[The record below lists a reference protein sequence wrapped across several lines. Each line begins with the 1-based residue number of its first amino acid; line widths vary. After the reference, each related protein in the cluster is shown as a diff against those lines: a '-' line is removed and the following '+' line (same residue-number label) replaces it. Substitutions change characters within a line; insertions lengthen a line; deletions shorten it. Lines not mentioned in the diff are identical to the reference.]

1 MTKEEFKLKLKT
13 LEKIYKNTEPEIL
26 ESLKLIISN
35 DFFYTKDDLKEKLWK
50 NILFLEEN
58 PKAFDNASFDITNS
72 ASISTMYE
80 VNDTR
85 KSILSISRDISREKE
100 ASLNSLQLQEIA
112 LLEKLLASKKYN

>member
-1 MTKEEFKLKLKT
+1 MTKEEFELKLKT

-26 ESLKLIISN
+26 ESLKLIIFN
-35 DFFYTKDDLKEKLWK
+35 DVFYTKEDLKEKLWK

-58 PKAFDNASFDITNS
+58 AKAFDNASFDITNS

>member
-1 MTKEEFKLKLKT
+1 MTKEKFKLKLNT

-35 DFFYTKDDLKEKLWK
+35 DFFYTKDNLKEKLQ
-50 NILFLEEN
+50 NSILFLEEN
-58 PKAFDNASFDITNS
+58 PKAFDNESLDITNS
-72 ASISTMYE
+72 ASISSISE
-80 VNDTR
+80 ANDTT

-100 ASLNSLQLQEIA
+100 MTLNSLQLQEIA